1 MTKTPKYL
9 AFHVTTLAIGIIF
22 ILFLVRQGKGLEL
35 NTTPPVQVPAD
46 QTAAAMQAPGS
57 HAPGP
62 LAILLLQILIILVLA
77 RMIGQA
83 CRKIG
88 QPAVVGEIIAG
99 IALGPSLLGH
109 YFPAVSDFVFPAY
122 SLNSLQLLSQI
133 GLILFMFMIGLEM
146 DLQQIRQSAREAL
159 VISNASIIFPFLLG
173 FMAAYFLYAEFAPAG
188 IGFLPFGLFLAI
200 SLSITAFPVLARIVK
215 EKQLTGTPI
224 GYMVITCAAVND
236 LAAWCL
242 LAFVIT
248 MVNASSYSGSLT
260 TVFLSMAFVVLMIT
274 MVKPALQA
282 IAARQAKNGKLPP
295 VAFAQFFVLL
305 VAASLTAEWIG
316 IHALFGAFM
325 TGLVI
330 PAEWKLRE
338 ALYEK
343 VADIALFLLLP
354 LFFVFTGLR
363 TSIGLINSTHLW
375 LVCTGVILLAVSG
388 KFLGSMAAARYAS
401 LPWKT
406 SLQIGALM
414 NTRGLVELVVL
425 NIGYD
430 LGVLSPQIFTILVI
444 MALVT
449 TLMAGPLL
457 NWIERIYS

>member
-1 MTKTPKYL
+1 MTKTRKYL
-9 AFHVTTLAIGIIF
+9 AFHIISLAAVTGF
-22 ILFLVRQGKGLEL
+22 ILFMLQQGQGLEL
-35 NTTPPVQVPAD
+35 KTNQPAQVSMLQTVPAPQVP
-46 QTAAAMQAPGS
+46 GS
-57 HAPGP
+57 PAIGP
-62 LAILLLQILIILVLA
+62 LATLLLQIMIILVLA
-77 RMIGQA
+77 RILGLL

-99 IALGPSLLGH
+99 IALGPSLLGL
-109 YFPAVSDFVFPAY
+109 YFPGIAAFIFPVS
-122 SLNSLQLLSQI
+122 SLNSLQMLSQI
-133 GLILFMFMIGLEM
+133 GLMLFMFMIGLEM
-146 DLQQIRQSAREAL
+146 DLQKLRQSAREAL

-173 FMAAYFLYAEFAPAG
+173 ILAAFFLYTEFAPAG
-188 IGFLPFGLFLAI
+188 IGFLPFSLFLAI

-248 MVNASSYSGSLT
+248 LVKATSYSGSLT
-260 TVFLSMAFVVLMIT
+260 TVLLSIGFVVLMIRWI
-274 MVKPALQA
+274 KPALRVLATKQV
-282 IAARQAKNGKLPP
+282 KDGKLAPA
-295 VAFAQFFVLL
+295 AFALFFILL
-305 VAASLTAEWIG
+305 VAAAFIAECIG

-325 TGLVI
+325 TGLII
-330 PAEWKLRE
+330 PSEWKLRE
-338 ALYEK
+338 ALYDK

-363 TSIGLINSTHLW
+363 TSIGLINTAHLW
-375 LVCTGVILLAVSG
+375 MICGFIILLAICG
-388 KFLGSMAAARYAS
+388 KFLGSMAAARFVA

-449 TLMAGPLL
+449 TLMTGPALK
-457 NWIERIYS
+457 WIDRIYS